1 MQNPSRPRG
10 FIWSY
15 RQNTD
20 VRYAMETAIQD
31 IQKKNPDL
39 VVGEVVM
46 TFFDSCPTTEEDIFI
61 EMNDEGRS
69 NSA

>member
-1 MQNPSRPRG
+1 
-10 FIWSY
+10 
-15 RQNTD
+15 
-20 VRYAMETAIQD
+20 METAIQD